1 MNASQSGF
9 DRVARPGPTLR
20 PSFAPAAPLM
30 RARSSCPSA
39 PPPRRA
45 HSSRTRCR
53 SLVASVS
60 TSPRLC
66 VGVSPPRAAPPSFD
80 GSVTS
85 LSLFLLLVSRAPAV
99 QMKGMGGMPGMGDMG
114 GGEGEGGEG
123 GDSDD
128 DEGDDDDDLPPLE
141 SDDLEPVD

>member
-1 MNASQSGF
+1 VSVF
-9 DRVARPGPTLR
+9 RLPVLR
-20 PSFAPAAPLM
+20 PHRST
-30 RARSSCPSA
+30 AR
-39 PPPRRA
+39 
-45 HSSRTRCR
+45 
-53 SLVASVS
+53 L
-60 TSPRLC
+60 
-66 VGVSPPRAAPPSFD
+66 
-80 GSVTS
+80 TS

-99 QMKGMGGMPGMGDMG
+99 QMKGMGGMPGMD